1 MNNLLI
7 KNTISFNAFFNA
19 KHFQIRHSRENGND
33 GFGTFKSM
41 KKPCV
46 YILANQVR
54 GTLYIGVT
62 SDLIKRIWQHKQ
74 HLVEGFS
81 KEHQTHLLVYYELAN
96 NMLATITR
104 EKQLKKWNRAWKI
117 ELIENINS
125 KWRDLY
131 LDLI

>member
-1 MNNLLI
+1 
-7 KNTISFNAFFNA
+7 
-19 KHFQIRHSRENGND
+19 
-33 GFGTFKSM
+33 M
-41 KKPCV
+41 KQPCV
-46 YILANQVR
+46 YILTNQVR

-74 HLVEGFS
+74 HLVEDFS
-81 KEHQTHLLVYYELAN
+81 TEHQTHLLVYYELAN